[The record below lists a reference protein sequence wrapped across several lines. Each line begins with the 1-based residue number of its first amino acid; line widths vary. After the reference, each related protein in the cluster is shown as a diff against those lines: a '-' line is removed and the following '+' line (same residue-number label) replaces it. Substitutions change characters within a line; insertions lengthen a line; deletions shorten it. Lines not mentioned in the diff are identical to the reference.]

1 MLCCSNDFSA
11 TTLLSSDTRWPIRAG
26 LTPLEALRTDKPLLP
41 ERPIGPLPPKP
52 TVAAKPPLPAPQQP
66 PAAARTSPGF
76 PRQPSKATGPETQPT
91 EPEPSQSQTQQREP
105 PCPSPR
111 KETPPA
117 PSPRRGPSALES
129 RERSERAQSVTEGT
143 LIYSP
148 HLSLVTKYISSFGV
162 FLSEQKKTKLACI
175 CLFSVSPTLFD
186 YLSSIMSLILNNAR
200 TVNAQSV
207 IITSVSLSVF
217 IYCNI
222 LWMAAPNALVCI
234 GKIVLHNRTEL
245 RSILGVH
252 LPGVGLYWFSL
263 TNA

>member
-11 TTLLSSDTRWPIRAG
+11 TALLSSDTRWPIRAG
-26 LTPLEALRTDKPLLP
+26 LTPLEAPRTDKPLLP
-41 ERPIGPLPPKP
+41 GRPIGPLPPKP

-76 PRQPSKATGPETQPT
+76 PRQPSKATGPETQPM
-91 EPEPSQSQTQQREP
+91 EPEPSQSQTQPQQREP

-148 HLSLVTKYISSFGV
+148 HFSLVTKHMSSFGV

-175 CLFSVSPTLFD
+175 CLFSFSPTLFD

-200 TVNAQSV
+200 TVNAQS
-207 IITSVSLSVF
+207 IITCLLCLSLFSYTVIFCGWQLLMHLSVLERLF
-217 IYCNI
+217 YTI
-222 LWMAAPNALVCI
+222 
-234 GKIVLHNRTEL
+234 EQ
-245 RSILGVH
+245 S
-252 LPGVGLYWFSL
+252 
-263 TNA
+263 